1 MVCSVSEMMNKVA
14 EQNHTGVCFPFCCR
28 GWRGSWREEK
38 GASMVEDVEEMWAHP
53 LSGVCVRE
61 RGVEGIS
68 LLFVHEKETR
78 YDC

>member
-14 EQNHTGVCFPFCCR
+14 EQNHTMFAFNFVAEDGEEVGEKRREHPWWKM
-28 GWRGSWREEK
+28 WRGC
-38 GASMVEDVEEMWAHP
+38 GCT

-68 LLFVHEKETR
+68 LLFVHEKERR